1 MLESPRTLFAMHG
14 VMIPPKANDSSLLAK
29 AAAAGKAG
37 SHTSTPC
44 EVTLGTFPRASK
56 HTQERTK
63 RAVAAVAV
71 VTMVAWSRVKGERQ

>member
-1 MLESPRTLFAMHG
+1 
-14 VMIPPKANDSSLLAK
+14 LAK
-29 AAAAGKAG
+29 AAAGKAA

-63 RAVAAVAV
+63 RAVAAV
-71 VTMVAWSRVKGERQ
+71 VTMVACQVGSKEGERTMNGKTTEKKKKR